1 MKHTAALVS
10 MATGVP
16 PNVFHQSQILDAA
29 RFILGS
35 RYPQFE
41 TLSALFANT
50 GIQHRYGVK
59 PIEWYCEPRGWPE
72 RTQAFLDGAEAL
84 FVDVAQKAME
94 RADLSATNID
104 TVVTVCSTG
113 IATPTLEA
121 RVAGKLG
128 FRPDVSRVPV
138 FGLGCAGGVTGLSIA
153 SRLAQ
158 ARPGTNV
165 LLVALEL
172 CTLAV
177 RHDELTKANIVAA
190 SLFGDGAAAV
200 VLRAGDGGATRIE
213 ATGEYLWPDT
223 LDIMGWRV
231 DPEGFGVIFQRTI
244 PEFVIEHMKPGVE
257 AILSRMGLSIGD
269 IDRFICHP
277 GGTKVIMA
285 IERAFSLN
293 QGTLDNERRVIADY
307 GNMSA
312 ATVLFVLERARAQ
325 GLPSRSLVS
334 SLGQASPL
342 AASLCV
348 TPRDLRRFH
357 SRAWLHAAARRTRS
371 VPLQYRKLL
380 AQGAIEIAPGH
391 YPLIVATHAAW
402 LIALWAWGRDQDVNF
417 VALSVFILLQGF
429 AFGYSQPSDHDG
441 PRASSSYLMRRW

>member
-10 MATGVP
+10 LATSVP
-16 PNVFHQSQILDAA
+16 PHVFHQKQILEAA
-29 RFILGS
+29 RDVVGD

-41 TLSALFANT
+41 TLSSLFANT
-50 GIQHRYGVK
+50 GILHRYGVK
-59 PIEWYCEPRGWPE
+59 PIEWYLEQRGWPE
-72 RTQAFLDGAEAL
+72 RTRAFLEGAESL
-84 FVDVAQKAME
+84 FIDVAGKAIV
-94 RADLSATNID
+94 RADLTAAEID

-138 FGLGCAGGVTGLSIA
+138 FGLGCAGGVSGLSIA

-200 VLRAGDGGATRIE
+200 VLRAGDGGATRVE
-213 ATGEYLWPDT
+213 LTGEKLWPDT
-223 LDIMGWRV
+223 LDIMGWSV

-244 PEFVIEHMKPGVE
+244 PDFVTENMGPAVTE
-257 AILSRMGLSIGD
+257 ILSRMELSVGD

-277 GGTKVIMA
+277 GGAKVIIA
-285 IERAFSLN
+285 LERAFSLD
-293 QGTLDNERRVIADY
+293 QGTLDHERGVIADY

-312 ATVLFVLERARAQ
+312 PTVLFVLERALAR
-325 GLPSRSLVS
+325 GLPPQSLLTA
-334 SLGQASPL
+334 LGPGFTAS
-342 AASLCV
+342 CV
-348 TPRDLRRFH
+348 ALR
-357 SRAWLHAAARRTRS
+357 HAA
-371 VPLQYRKLL
+371 
-380 AQGAIEIAPGH
+380 
-391 YPLIVATHAAW
+391 
-402 LIALWAWGRDQDVNF
+402 
-417 VALSVFILLQGF
+417 
-429 AFGYSQPSDHDG
+429 
-441 PRASSSYLMRRW
+441 